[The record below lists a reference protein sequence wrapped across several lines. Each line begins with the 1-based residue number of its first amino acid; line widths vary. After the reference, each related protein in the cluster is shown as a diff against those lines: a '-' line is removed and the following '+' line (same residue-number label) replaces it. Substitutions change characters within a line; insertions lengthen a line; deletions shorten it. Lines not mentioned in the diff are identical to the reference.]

1 MSRIKLFSNFILIL
15 LITSNG
21 LLVLLFIY
29 VKKQNTTIE
38 CIVNSY
44 YSTSYKSFNRILDEV
59 QIIRSSDLQKF
70 KEIKYFDSIFIQ
82 YLKIPNKGHKD
93 LIELKILLTKYHD
106 EETMKNLYYE
116 FDYQNRIIDTNKD
129 ITSLYDIHISQ
140 IRDKLL
146 FNKLSLLSYY
156 NRGLFIS
163 NFVFFRVKKLYCDD
177 VFFGSYIVFNIY
189 KVEYPNF
196 SKIFDQEN
204 HFKIPKSDFEKFKD
218 SLKISVLNYEGNKF
232 IPAEVHFLN

>member
-1 MSRIKLFSNFILIL
+1 MSRIKLFSNFSIIL
-15 LITSNG
+15 LIPSNV

-29 VKKQNTTIE
+29 VKKENATIE
-38 CIVNSY
+38 CIVNSF
-44 YSTSYKSFNRILDEV
+44 YSTSYKNFNRILGEV
-59 QIIRSSDLQKF
+59 QIIRSSDIQQF
-70 KEIKYFDSIFIQ
+70 KEIKYFDSIFNQ
-82 YLKIPNKGHKD
+82 YLKIPHKGHKD

-116 FDYQNRIIDTNKD
+116 FDYQNKIIDLNKD
-129 ITSLYDIHISQ
+129 ITNLYDIHISQ
-140 IRDKLL
+140 IRNKLL
-146 FNKLSLLSYY
+146 FYKVSLLSYY
-156 NRGLFIS
+156 DRGLFLS

-177 VFFGSYIVFNIY
+177 VFFGSYIVFKIY

-218 SLKISVLNYEGNKF
+218 SLKISVLNYEGKKF
-232 IPAEVHFLN
+232 IPTEVHYIN